1 MTRSFLF
8 FDDVADADPT
18 MGGPSRPQDV
28 QERMTREGRED
39 SGVDSWDSWDSGGIL
54 GILGG
59 FWGGFWGVRERP
71 GAAVASKLRMCSSCH
86 EPLEF
91 LTWVASLTIQ
101 GQFSV
106 SMTSDSVS

>member
-39 SGVDSWDSWDSGGIL
+39 SGVDSWDSGGIL

-59 FWGGFWGVRERP
+59 FWCGVCGVRERP